1 MLVPFG
7 VSWYHPAPL
16 GIYRWRF
23 KEEPMAKFTLRVED
37 DELVSQFDDLAR
49 DHGMTRTAL
58 IVQLMKDA
66 LKVGYVPMRAG
77 EGFRAITGSGAEISL
92 VRLEKHV
99 SSEKSGLLNDD
110 QDVAF
115 ERAQRLASPE
125 YGSRWVEARKTLE
138 EAGFRVFR
146 L

>member
-1 MLVPFG
+1 
-7 VSWYHPAPL
+7 
-16 GIYRWRF
+16 
-23 KEEPMAKFTLRVED
+23 MAKFTLRVED
-37 DELVSQFDDLAR
+37 DELVSKFDDLAR

-66 LKVGYVPMRAG
+66 LGAGYVPMREG
-77 EGFRAITGSGAEISL
+77 QGFRAITGSGAEISL
-92 VRLEKHV
+92 VRYEKHV
-99 SSEKSGLLNDD
+99 SSDRNGLLNDD

-125 YGSRWVEARKTLE
+125 YGSRWVEARETLE